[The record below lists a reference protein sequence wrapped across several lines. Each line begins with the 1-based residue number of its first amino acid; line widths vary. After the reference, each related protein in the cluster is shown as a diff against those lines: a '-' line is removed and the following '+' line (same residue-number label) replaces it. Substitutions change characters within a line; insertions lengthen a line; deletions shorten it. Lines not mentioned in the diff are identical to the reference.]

1 MTVAQVVLRWMLQR
15 GIVTLPKS
23 ITPSRIAENRDLY
36 DFELTDDEVAAINA
50 MDRAERVGPDPGNF
64 DF

>member
-15 GIVTLPKS
+15 NIVTLPKS